1 MERPPPHLPA
11 EVWTHVFG
19 YLSVSDKLSTRACCK
34 YFRKL
39 IDHWSL
45 WRGWTAVLTF
55 KNGSYSKRFWNA
67 LRRRKVTSVVVRSP
81 RAKHW
86 RQLSSELPH
95 LSSLV
100 LEQSVMENLGFG
112 NDFPHLERLA
122 IRNSDVVIDVH
133 KRTHLEQLT
142 HLSLCDVTFP
152 IKSSFLPFI
161 SHLRN
166 LTSLT
171 CHNSGTSVEPI
182 WIMETIL
189 SYLPKLKHL
198 SLSSKRACVYVPKRP
213 LNDGISFLSTLELV
227 QYSDHFFPV
236 NTMKKVPHLN
246 SLSVFSGNEH
256 QRMPSLSSHL
266 VFLLSKWLQDLPKL
280 TKLAVTRGPPVRT
293 YVTSIPATVTS
304 LALCSSGLSSEDMSA
319 VSAQLPN
326 LLHLHI
332 DPRPSYLGVN
342 IAQIPELFPKLRS
355 LKLRHERVPEED
367 FLHLRRLQHLE
378 HLEILDGARSPSHL
392 GDKLQA
398 LTKNRLHVGSSP
410 RHSDPMLCTC
420 IHQVY
425 SFDRSHCS
433 DVEYV
438 AFI

>member
-11 EVWTHVFG
+11 EIWTHIFG
-19 YLSVSDKLSTRACCK
+19 YLSVSDKLSTRACCMH
-34 YFRKL
+34 FRKL

-55 KNGSYSKRFWNA
+55 KNGSYSKRFWNS

-112 NDFPHLERLA
+112 KDFPHLERLA

-182 WIMETIL
+182 CIMETIL

-213 LNDGISFLSTLELV
+213 LNEGISFLSTLELV

-332 DPRPSYLGVN
+332 DPRPSHLGVN

-392 GDKLQA
+392 AQYIFLEIIVLK
-398 LTKNRLHVGSSP
+398 TMH
-410 RHSDPMLCTC
+410 
-420 IHQVY
+420 
-425 SFDRSHCS
+425 
-433 DVEYV
+433 
-438 AFI
+438 

>member
-1 MERPPPHLPA
+1 SEHNPLSHSLLQSRVVLQI
-11 EVWTHVFG
+11 WTHVFS
-19 YLSVSDKLSTRACCK
+19 YLSVSDKLSIRACCK

-45 WRGWTAVLTF
+45 WRGWTVVLTF
-55 KNGSYSKRFWNA
+55 KSGSYTKRFWNS
-67 LRRRKVTSVVVRSP
+67 LRRRKVTSMVVRSP
-81 RAKHW
+81 RAKDW
-86 RQLSSELPH
+86 RQLCSELPH

-112 NDFPHLERLA
+112 KDFPHLERLA
-122 IRNSDVVIDVH
+122 IRNSDVVIDAH

-142 HLSLCDVTFP
+142 QLSLCDVTFP

-189 SYLPKLKHL
+189 SYLPNLKDL

-213 LNDGISFLSTLELV
+213 LNERISSLSTLELI

-246 SLSVFSGNEH
+246 SLSVFSGNDH
-256 QRMPSLSSHL
+256 QRMMPSASSHL
-266 VFLLSKWLQDLPKL
+266 VFLLNKWLQDLPKL
-280 TKLAVTRGPPVRT
+280 TKLAVTRGPPVKT

-304 LALCSSGLSSEDMSA
+304 LALCSSVLSSEDMTSI
-319 VSAQLPN
+319 SAQLPN
-326 LLHLHI
+326 LLHLHV
-332 DPRPSYLGVN
+332 DPRPSHQRVN
-342 IAQIPELFPKLRS
+342 IAQIPVLFPKLRS
-355 LKLRHERVPEED
+355 LKLRHESVPEKD
-367 FLHLRRLQHLE
+367 FLHLHRLQHLE
-378 HLEILDGARSPSHL
+378 HLEILDGAQSPLHL
-392 GDKLQA
+392 SDELRA

-410 RHSDPMLCTC
+410 RHSDPMLCEC

-425 SFDRSHCS
+425 
-433 DVEYV
+433 
-438 AFI
+438 